1 MYRLVLPFGL
11 CLLAGVA
18 NSQDKN
24 SFNSGKFVAA
34 TRCADAA
41 AAYHKVNPAILKAI
55 IKVESGGNPL
65 ARNLN
70 ANGTEDIGIG
80 QYNSGNLGALS
91 PFGVGPSDL
100 YDSCVGTYVSA
111 WHLAKQVKAYGN
123 TWFAIGAYH
132 STTPYFNKR
141 YQALINNAMVDLGSA
156 NWPKL
161 PVAPLSQATAPRNDK
176 VYSVASSTDGPVADT
191 Q

>member
-11 CLLAGVA
+11 CLLTGVA

-24 SFNSGKFVAA
+24 SVNSGRFVAA

-41 AAYHKVNPAILKAI
+41 AEYHKVNPAILKAI
-55 IKVESGGNPL
+55 LKVESGGNPL

-80 QYNSGNLGALS
+80 QYNSSNLKALS
-91 PFGVGPSDL
+91 PFGVDSRDL

-132 STTPYFNKR
+132 STTPFFNKR
-141 YQALINNAMVDLGSA
+141 YQALINNAMVDLGFA
-156 NWPKL
+156 NWPKT
-161 PVAPLSQATAPRNDK
+161 PIAPLSQATVSRNDK
-176 VYSVASSTDGPVADT
+176 ASSVATSSDGLVAET